1 MKKNRVFDFLWPI
14 FVILFVIIMLS
25 NVFHNFSSNHS
36 YISAFIKFAVLAP
49 MGELLVIRLTKKS
62 WELPVGF
69 IYKIIIWG
77 FFGIAIA
84 FSFKLFRLGV
94 VSVVSNSIE
103 NATLN
108 NVLVAFF
115 TASFMN
121 MTFGPV
127 MMGSHKITDKF
138 IELKCITGTNVTVN
152 KAVKE
157 VDWVGFITF
166 VVFKTI
172 PFFWIPAHTIVFL
185 LPSHLRIIVAA
196 LLSIA
201 LGVLLTLAK
210 STKKEN

>member
-1 MKKNRVFDFLWPI
+1 MKKNKVFDLLWPF
-14 FVILFVIIMLS
+14 FVIVFVLIMLS
-25 NVFHNFSSNHS
+25 EFFHGFSSNHS

-49 MGELLVIRLTKKS
+49 MGELLVIRLSKKK
-62 WELPVGF
+62 WELSIGF
-69 IYKIIIWG
+69 IYKIIVWG

-94 VSVVSNSIE
+94 VSIIGNSIQ
-103 NATLN
+103 NPMIN
-108 NVLVAFF
+108 NILVAFL
-115 TASFMN
+115 TASFLN